1 MFIEAWG
8 KLAMWHLSGV
18 NEISS
23 YNSIQPRYSGARNLV
38 PESRGYTRFYRSAD
52 NESVFRVTRQAKE
65 QLETAPKIDYRL
77 LHDKVDHLYLCIL
90 FMECTI

>member
-52 NESVFRVTRQAKE
+52 NESVFRVTRQAQE
-65 QLETAPKIDYRL
+65 QLETLPKIDYRL
-77 LHDKVDHLYLCIL
+77 LHDKVYRLYLCIL
-90 FMECTI
+90 FMEWNL